1 MGVLTERIT
10 VKVKDGCGDNPIYLC
25 WFNALGG
32 INYWLFNRFQED
44 SIKTN
49 IEGGYSINIDDLE
62 NAIGTNDITGKGT
75 QSQIEIVST
84 IQLEDMDGI
93 KSLYNST
100 SVLMLSNPDTW
111 TVDGAKWK
119 RVIVNVGSLK
129 TFKTNTNY
137 YEIKLTLSLPE
148 LFTQQQ

>member
-10 VKVKDGCGDNPIYLC
+10 VKVKEGCGDNPIYLC
-25 WFNALGG
+25 WLDAKACW
-32 INYWLFNRFQED
+32 NYWLFTKFQED

-49 IEGGYSINIDDLE
+49 IEGGYSVNIDDLE
-62 NAIGTNDITGKGT
+62 NSIGTNDITGKGT
-75 QSQIEIVST
+75 QPQIEIVSR
-84 IQLEDMDGI
+84 IELEDMDGI

-100 SVLMLSNPDTW
+100 FVLMFSNPDTW
-111 TVDGAKWK
+111 EVDGAKWK

-137 YEIKLTLSLPE
+137 YDIKLTLSLPE